1 MIHQTDELLLLTYSE
16 YLSGHH
22 LDQLVEALR
31 MMVIGIDGT
40 FYMIDSDSLRI
51 DEAERTI
58 YGRGNEIQ
66 TYGEYH

>member
-1 MIHQTDELLLLTYSE
+1 MTQAHQTEELLLLTYSE
-16 YLSGHH
+16 YLSGYN

-51 DEAERTI
+51 DETERKI

-66 TYGEYH
+66 TYGK